1 MTEIVRRIYEQLRT
15 VLSQLNIAQRI
26 TLSMLGLIIFVSFI
40 GIGIWGTRPDF
51 VTLYAGLEQQDT
63 GEVIKRLDDK
73 GIAYKI
79 GPNGSSVMVP
89 SKYARELRV
98 ELASD
103 GIPNGGASGYEL
115 FDQFKLGVTEFTQKV
130 NYQRALEAE
139 LAKTISS
146 LSQIRAVR
154 VHIVLPEES
163 VFMEDKDKTTASLVL
178 DVLGGASLS
187 QSNVNGIVHLV
198 ASSVKGL
205 NTKGITVVDTNGN
218 VLYAYEDEGMIDSG
232 LSMKQL
238 DVQRQYEKTMQNRIS
253 TMLSQVFGNNSS
265 VVRVNVRMNFDKS
278 ESESEIFLPSEERII
293 RSARAMEEGFEG
305 KNAAN
310 PANIATNLDDSNYSK
325 IDETTNYEVSKK
337 IERFTRA
344 PGYIEKISVA
354 VILDRKISDEQKTDL
369 QAAISSAAGIDA
381 ERGDVISLTNLV
393 FDKTTLDEVN
403 KEMDQERQISM
414 AMNIAKNVGLGIL
427 LLFTV
432 FYARRRLKKLQ
443 AITGSGGSWGINV
456 TDSGGSAM
464 PIGDLD
470 SEVYAQKERSSNMRR
485 SLDGM
490 VKDNPEVFAQVLKRW
505 LSEG

>member
-1 MTEIVRRIYEQLRT
+1 
-15 VLSQLNIAQRI
+15 
-26 TLSMLGLIIFVSFI
+26 MLGLIIFVSFI

-337 IERFTRA
+337 NRTFHKSARI
-344 PGYIEKISVA
+344 Y
-354 VILDRKISDEQKTDL
+354 RKNIC
-369 QAAISSAAGIDA
+369 SSY
-381 ERGDVISLTNLV
+381 T
-393 FDKTTLDEVN
+393 
-403 KEMDQERQISM
+403 
-414 AMNIAKNVGLGIL
+414 
-427 LLFTV
+427 
-432 FYARRRLKKLQ
+432 
-443 AITGSGGSWGINV
+443 
-456 TDSGGSAM
+456 
-464 PIGDLD
+464 
-470 SEVYAQKERSSNMRR
+470 
-485 SLDGM
+485 
-490 VKDNPEVFAQVLKRW
+490 
-505 LSEG
+505 

>member
-1 MTEIVRRIYEQLRT
+1 M
-15 VLSQLNIAQRI
+15 
-26 TLSMLGLIIFVSFI
+26 
-40 GIGIWGTRPDF
+40 
-51 VTLYAGLEQQDT
+51 
-63 GEVIKRLDDK
+63 
-73 GIAYKI
+73 
-79 GPNGSSVMVP
+79 
-89 SKYARELRV
+89 
-98 ELASD
+98 
-103 GIPNGGASGYEL
+103 
-115 FDQFKLGVTEFTQKV
+115 
-130 NYQRALEAE
+130 
-139 LAKTISS
+139 
-146 LSQIRAVR
+146 
-154 VHIVLPEES
+154 PEES

-337 IERFTRA
+337 NRTFT
-344 PGYIEKISVA
+344 
-354 VILDRKISDEQKTDL
+354 
-369 QAAISSAAGIDA
+369 
-381 ERGDVISLTNLV
+381 
-393 FDKTTLDEVN
+393 
-403 KEMDQERQISM
+403 QERQDI
-414 AMNIAKNVGLGIL
+414 
-427 LLFTV
+427 
-432 FYARRRLKKLQ
+432 
-443 AITGSGGSWGINV
+443 
-456 TDSGGSAM
+456 
-464 PIGDLD
+464 
-470 SEVYAQKERSSNMRR
+470 
-485 SLDGM
+485 
-490 VKDNPEVFAQVLKRW
+490 
-505 LSEG
+505 